1 MPKSTYTVKE
11 VANLLGF
18 STNTVYK
25 YLENGSIKAVR
36 LGAEGRFRIP
46 ASEVNRLLQERG
58 RSLQETPSSAPDPK
72 KSLSIFDW
80 FIGFLAIGLGFSQ
93 FTNPVYANAQQPL
106 MEIAPYL
113 NVVNIL
119 LFIGGALLLGFDTF
133 MINKGHKHTALYL
146 YIGVLSLVLAGI
158 FLSQKSVSSV
168 GYLSLSV
175 VLILSAIKRINY
187 RLQYLIFINLLFVLI
202 GLGFLIWPG
211 SSTFSILFR
220 TGIVSRDVFA
230 AVWFAFFC
238 LLLFLSLK
246 ALKGSKYFMIIT
258 SFIAG
263 TIALIY
269 SAMSFTGGYW
279 GRSIFGITLGT
290 FSFVYPF
297 ASEFDTFKTKTKK
310 EALVCF
316 LWILGVFFIGSFMLR
331 MAYRSF
337 QTIILDEMNGRVEL
351 ASEVTKNFMDRN
363 TLTLSAFLSDNNL
376 SKLLIEGST
385 ADLDSELKQIY
396 LSSNNSFV
404 RMVVTDGNGKIV
416 DTYPFYFQSQNVDIS
431 NRDYFSE
438 PAKTGR
444 VFVTGFIKP
453 NSPGIEPSI
462 LISLPIIGT
471 DGKFLGVILG
481 SVDIFELQ
489 RQLGQIDHT
498 GTSSF
503 TVADSSGN
511 YILNPD
517 PQDTIIKAP
526 SDSLVMKAVS
536 GTSGS
541 LVTYDYEGVL
551 KLEAYK
557 NVDDYNWGVVAA
569 QSQSAAIRIYSLM
582 GFATFLFFIITTIG
596 SLTLVTFLRKNK

>member
-36 LGAEGRFRIP
+36 LGVEGRFRIP
-46 ASEVNRLLQERG
+46 ASEVEKLLQERG
-58 RSLQETPSSAPDPK
+58 KVTQETPSLAPDSK

-80 FIGFLAIGLGFSQ
+80 LIGFLAMGLGFSQ
-93 FTNPVYANAQQPL
+93 FINPIYANAQQPL
-106 MEIAPYL
+106 MKIAPYL

-119 LFIGGALLLGFDTF
+119 LFVGGALLLGFDTF
-133 MINKGHKHTALYL
+133 MIKKNHKHTILYL

-175 VLILSAIKRINY
+175 VLILSAIKWINY
-187 RLQYLIFINLLFVLI
+187 RLQYLIFVNLLFVSI

-211 SSTFSILFR
+211 SSAFSILFR

-230 AVWFAFFC
+230 AAWFAFFC
-238 LLLFLSLK
+238 LLLLLSFK
-246 ALKGSKYFMIIT
+246 ALKGSKRFMITT
-258 SFIAG
+258 SFMAG

-269 SAMSFTGGYW
+269 STMSFTGGYW
-279 GRSIFGITLGT
+279 GRSIFGVTLGT
-290 FSFVYPF
+290 FSFIYPF
-297 ASEFDTFKTKTKK
+297 AGEFGSFKTKTKK

-316 LWILGVFFIGSFMLR
+316 LWILGVFFVGSFMLR
-331 MAYRSF
+331 TAYRSF
-337 QTIILDEMNGRVEL
+337 QTIILDDMDGKVKL

-363 TLTLSAFLSDNNL
+363 TLTLSAFLNDNNL
-376 SKLLIEGST
+376 SKLLIEGPT
-385 ADLDSELKQIY
+385 DDLDSELKQIY

-404 RMVVTDGNGKIV
+404 RIVVTDKNGKIV
-416 DTYPFYFQSQNVDIS
+416 DTYPFYFQSQDVDIS

-453 NSPGIEPSI
+453 NSPGIDPSI
-462 LISLPIIGT
+462 LISLPIIDV
-471 DGKFLGVILG
+471 DGRFLGVILG

-489 RQLGQIDHT
+489 RQLGQIDHD
-498 GTSSF
+498 GTNSF
-503 TVADSSGN
+503 TVTDSDGN

-517 PQDTIIKAP
+517 PQDTITRAP
-526 SDSLVMKAVS
+526 SDSLIMKAVS

-557 NVDDYNWGVVAA
+557 NVDDYNWGIVAA
-569 QSQSAAIRIYSLM
+569 ESQSAAVRIYSLM
-582 GFATFLFFIITTIG
+582 GFATLLFFIITTIG
-596 SLTLVTFLRKNK
+596 SLTLVAFLRKNK